1 MLSVKASHSARAP
14 VSLLRLSTHS
24 PAVISESTMK
34 RYHIF
39 ISHSWTYG
47 SRYNGL
53 ISLLKKDPDFDF
65 RNYSVP
71 KDDPIHNA
79 KNDTQLRRAIKKQ
92 MQPCSAVLIM
102 TGMYAHYSKWI
113 KQEIHLAKHA
123 FSLSKP
129 IIAVKHRGSKRTSRV
144 VKDAADKVVKWN
156 SKSITKAIK
165 EVVR

>member
-1 MLSVKASHSARAP
+1 
-14 VSLLRLSTHS
+14 
-24 PAVISESTMK
+24 MK

-39 ISHSWTYG
+39 ISHSWIYG
-47 SRYNGL
+47 NHYNGL
-53 ISLLKKDPDFDF
+53 ISLLKKDPYFHF
-65 RNYSVP
+65 RNYSVS
-71 KDDPIHNA
+71 KDNPIHNA
-79 KNDTQLRRAIKKQ
+79 NNDTQLRRAIKNQ

-113 KQEIHLAKHA
+113 KQEVYLAKHG

-129 IIAVKHRGSKRTSRV
+129 IIAVKYWGNKRTSRV